1 MRQLSRLDEICL
13 NVDTAI
19 RTLFGLPK
27 DTGRPRPDDNIDPSV
42 DAALSDQEKALAAAL
57 MRVDHCG
64 EVCAQGLYQGQA
76 LTARLDEVKSAMQQ
90 AANEENDHLRWCRD
104 RVKELGSH
112 TSYLD
117 PLFYF
122 GSLAIGATAGLV
134 GDKWSLGFVAETEK
148 QVVKHIDSHLQRLPE
163 KDIRS
168 RKILE
173 VMRSDELSHATNA
186 TAAGGAALPAPV
198 RTAMRWLAKVMTTT
212 TYYI

>member
-1 MRQLSRLDEICL
+1 M
-13 NVDTAI
+13 
-19 RTLFGLPK
+19 
-27 DTGRPRPDDNIDPSV
+27 
-42 DAALSDQEKALAAAL
+42 
-57 MRVDHCG
+57 
-64 EVCAQGLYQGQA
+64 
-76 LTARLDEVKSAMQQ
+76 
-90 AANEENDHLRWCRD
+90 
-104 RVKELGSH
+104 
-112 TSYLD
+112 
-117 PLFYF
+117 
-122 GSLAIGATAGLV
+122 
-134 GDKWSLGFVAETEK
+134 AETEK

>member
-1 MRQLSRLDEICL
+1 
-13 NVDTAI
+13 
-19 RTLFGLPK
+19 
-27 DTGRPRPDDNIDPSV
+27 
-42 DAALSDQEKALAAAL
+42 
-57 MRVDHCG
+57 
-64 EVCAQGLYQGQA
+64 
-76 LTARLDEVKSAMQQ
+76 
-90 AANEENDHLRWCRD
+90 
-104 RVKELGSH
+104 
-112 TSYLD
+112 LD
-117 PLFYF
+117 PLFYL

-148 QVVKHIDSHLQRLPE
+148 QVVKHIDSHLEQLPE

-198 RTAMRWLAKVMTTT
+198 RTAMHWLAKVMTTT